1 MRLVKFASAALRPS
15 ATAVRPR
22 WQMRTA
28 LSRTDVLPRVI
39 RVVEAHEKV
48 DVPVTETSHF
58 SNDLGLDSLDVV
70 EIHAVIEMLFNVE
83 VTDELAEKFVSVNTI
98 VDHLV
103 TEEKAVLPPLMYS
116 PSEWLKLKTA
126 V

>member
-70 EIHAVIEMLFNVE
+70 EITVALEQEFNVE
-83 VTDELAEKFVSVNTI
+83 IPDKDAEGLVSVPDAT
-98 VDHLV
+98 DYLAKHPQA
-103 TEEKAVLPPLMYS
+103 K
-116 PSEWLKLKTA
+116 
-126 V
+126 